1 MAADYD
7 LLICGG
13 GMVGAS
19 LARALSP
26 LGWRIA
32 LVEAVPPT
40 DPTSPS
46 FDDRAIALAWGSR
59 LILEALEVWDALSP
73 RAEPILDIHIS
84 EQGCFGAARLSH
96 RHGGTPALGY
106 VTTARELGRC
116 LEEGL
121 GQRLDLFCPARL
133 TDLEIGPDR
142 VEVGIQ
148 QEAGAHRFSTRLL
161 VAADGRDSW
170 VRRRLGIAVQEIDY
184 AQTAIVANLSPAWP
198 HQGRAFERFTPTG
211 PLAILPLPEQH
222 GALIWTQPRDLAPEF
237 MGLDDA
243 SFLARLQQAFGQR
256 LGRFL
261 RIGRR
266 SAYPLRQVLV
276 EEQARPRI
284 LLIGNAAHTLHPVA
298 GQGFNLGLRDVA
310 VLAKVLREARRQGDD
325 PGDPAVLLRY
335 ETNRRQDQGDLARL
349 TDTMVRLFSHPAL
362 PVRLLRNLG
371 LFGFDLCPLI
381 KPLVTR
387 RFMGLDRPLLPEV
400 APVREGKPT

>member
-1 MAADYD
+1 
-7 LLICGG
+7 
-13 GMVGAS
+13 MVGAS

-32 LVEAVPPT
+32 LVEAVPPA
-40 DPTSPS
+40 DPASPS

-59 LILEALEVWDALSP
+59 IILEGLGVWSALSP

-96 RHGGTPALGY
+96 HHGGTPALGY

-116 LEEGL
+116 LDEEL
-121 GQRLDLFCPARL
+121 EQEVDLFCPARL
-133 TDLEIGPDR
+133 TSLEIGPDQ

-148 QEAGAHRFSTRLL
+148 KEGGAYRFSTRLL

-170 VRRRLGIAVQEIDY
+170 VRRRLGIAAQEIDY
-184 AQTAIVANLSPAWP
+184 AQTAIIANLSLALP

-211 PLAILPLPEQH
+211 PLAILPLPDQH

-256 LGRFL
+256 LGKFL

-266 SAYPLRQVLV
+266 SAYPLRQIFV
-276 EEQARPRI
+276 EEQVRPRV

-310 VLAKVLREARRQGDD
+310 VLARVLREARRMGDD
-325 PGDPAVLLRY
+325 PGDPAVLMRY
-335 ETNRRQDQGDLARL
+335 ETNRRRDQGDLARL

-371 LFGFDLCPLI
+371 LFGFDLCPLV

-387 RFMGLDRPLLPEV
+387 RFMGLDLPLLPGM
-400 APVREGKPT
+400 PSVRAEKSI